1 MSEMAPHWLAL
12 VATALAIPALSV
24 PQTQQPNQAG
34 VKAQAVPTP
43 PPTAPPQG
51 LVAPWDVKRMLANLN
66 SEIEKLKPLLDRM
79 HPQQWIDNGAPPT
92 YVSQYQDTQDRVRDA
107 VRASQALAA
116 RTDSLSLAI
125 DAYFRMEALENVARS
140 LEQGI
145 RKYGEPRMADELA
158 ALISRD
164 FTNRQKLREYLTDLS
179 VEREQEFK
187 IADEEAQRC
196 RGIISR
202 EPVPSTSGTRRRH
215 TQ

>member
-1 MSEMAPHWLAL
+1 MAPHWLAL
-12 VATALAIPALSV
+12 VATALAIPALSA
-24 PQTQQPNQAG
+24 PQTKQPNQPGAA
-34 VKAQAVPTP
+34 VQTVPTP
-43 PPTAPPQG
+43 PPAARPQG
-51 LVAPWDVKRMLANLN
+51 LEAPWDVKRMLSNLN
-66 SEIEKLKPLLDRM
+66 SEIEKLKPLLDQM
-79 HPQQWIDNGAPPT
+79 HPKQWIDNGAPPT
-92 YVSQYQDTQDRVRDA
+92 YVSQYQDTQDRVKDA
-107 VRASQALAA
+107 VRASQALAS

-145 RKYGEPRMADELA
+145 RKYGEPRIADQLA
-158 ALISRD
+158 ALISQD
-164 FTNRQKLREYLTDLS
+164 FSNRQRLREYLTDLS

-202 EPVPSTSGTRRRH
+202 EPAPTPAGTRRPH

>member
-1 MSEMAPHWLAL
+1 MAPQWLAL
-12 VATALAIPALSV
+12 VASALAIPALSA
-24 PQTQQPNQAG
+24 PQTKQPGQAG
-34 VKAQAVPTP
+34 TAAQAVPTP
-43 PPTAPPQG
+43 PAVARPQG
-51 LVAPWDVKRMLANLN
+51 LEAPWDVKRMLVSLN
-66 SEIEKLKPLLDRM
+66 SEIEKLRPLLDQM

-92 YVSQYQDTQDRVRDA
+92 YVAQYQDTQDRVKDA

-125 DAYFRMEALENVARS
+125 DTYFRMEALENVARS

-145 RKYGEPRMADELA
+145 RKYGERHMADQLA
-158 ALISRD
+158 ALISQD
-164 FTNRQKLREYLTDLS
+164 FGNRQKLRQYLSELS

-202 EPVPSTSGTRRRH
+202 EPAATPPRTRRPR

>member
-1 MSEMAPHWLAL
+1 MALQWLAV
-12 VATALAIPALSV
+12 VATVLAIPALSTAQNQRQS
-24 PQTQQPNQAG
+24 QTG
-34 VKAQAVPTP
+34 RTVQAVPTP
-43 PPTAPPQG
+43 PPAARPQG
-51 LVAPWDVKRMLANLN
+51 LQAPWDVKRMLSNLN
-66 SEIEKLKPLLDRM
+66 SEIEKLKPLLDQL
-79 HPQQWIDNGAPPT
+79 HPQEWLDNGAPPT
-92 YVSQYQDTQDRVRDA
+92 YVRQYQDTQDRVKDA

-140 LEQGI
+140 LEQGV
-145 RKYGEPRMADELA
+145 RKYGEPRMADQLA
-158 ALISRD
+158 ALISQD
-164 FTNRQKLREYLTDLS
+164 FTNRQRLREYLTELS

-202 EPVPSTSGTRRRH
+202 EPAAKPARTRGTH